1 MYGKASAIA
10 CAAGIRIFPPRSS
23 NVKSVDLSRDQE
35 PDLISLFVAPLEAVG
50 ISAYMISGSIAS
62 IEYGEP
68 RATLDIDIVLLLASE
83 QVAQLAGL
91 FPAPDYYL
99 PPEDV
104 VYLEIQRPARGHFNI
119 IHVPSGLK
127 ADCYPS
133 RSHPCLSWALSHRR
147 RVRLMGIDVWMAPP
161 EYVILWKL
169 EFYREGREE
178 KHLRDIR
185 GILQVSGEELDRT
198 FLEENIAALGLREGW
213 LLCVG

>member
-1 MYGKASAIA
+1 MCGKASAIA
-10 CAAGIRIFPPRSS
+10 CAAGIRICPPRNS
-23 NVKSVDLSRDQE
+23 NVKSADSSPDRE
-35 PDLISLFVAPLEAVG
+35 HDLISLFVAPLEAAG

-68 RATLDIDIVLLLASE
+68 RATLDIDLVLLLSSGE
-83 QVAQLAGL
+83 VAQLPGL

-104 VYLEIQRPARGHFNI
+104 VYLEIQRPTRGHFNI

-133 RSHPCLSWALSHRR
+133 RSHPCLPWALSHRR
-147 RVRLMGIDVWMAPP
+147 RARLMGIDVWMAPP

-185 GILQVSGEELDRT
+185 GILQVSGEELDRS
-198 FLEENIAALGLREGW
+198 FLEESIAALGLQEAWR
-213 LLCVG
+213 LCVD